1 LEPRSTCAEAAAK
14 SAGSPKTVIARDI
27 PGIGQ
32 RRIVARTSIVFDAA
46 DDEDDDERDARE
58 FPEGDAAK
66 RAKL

>member
-27 PGIGQ
+27 PDIGQ

-46 DDEDDDERDARE
+46 DDEDD
-58 FPEGDAAK
+58 AAK